1 MLVQRREISMSNLNH
16 LEFFRRDLLHEMGHY
31 FKVLDTFDCNRQVKS
46 LVFERCDAIVLDLLK
61 NIEPSGSDDMA
72 VSDAYYTVAVI
83 SFSIAGRMAADCYFD
98 RDTFVRIENSHF
110 LYYSLD
116 EALINLRPM
125 FGEDGEDEIEPTM
138 ETLFKIV
145 KYHMEKV
152 SHLEDGEYQKYM
164 FVAMQACFY
173 MGAIVE
179 LSLF

>member
-1 MLVQRREISMSNLNH
+1 MSNLNQ
-16 LEFFRRDLLHEMGHY
+16 LEMFRRDILHEMGHY
-31 FKVLDTFDCNRQVKS
+31 FDVLETFDCNQQIKS
-46 LVFERCDAIVLDLLK
+46 IVFERCDDVVLSLLN
-61 NIEPSGSDDMA
+61 NIEPCGSNYEA
-72 VSDAYYTVAVI
+72 ISETYYKVAVI
-83 SFSIAGRMAADCYFD
+83 SFSIAGRMAADCYID
-98 RDTFVRIENSHF
+98 RDTFVRIKNSHF

-116 EALINLRPM
+116 EALLNLRPM